1 MPPLMD
7 APPDHKV
14 APPLQLADRQRIST
28 SSGFW
33 KGTLLLAS
41 LLAIVYSLLMISAIT
56 STTNNWELQVS
67 IVSLI
72 WIAIYFGCTYFL
84 FQTAYLLTS
93 SYVAMLVLFHLGI
106 TIPDAFGLLGQSVW
120 PTGADSKW
128 LELSGWCT
136 VLSLGS
142 LGLGFSIGIKRR
154 DFGIPSALKAG
165 PDADTVLAGLYG
177 DGLGLL
183 VASAVFLALAFA
195 SFGNIL
201 NYTRVDFFRGVGD
214 TRGLGGFL
222 MVLPGALTALLIGA
236 ATPAQRRFAA
246 IVATLGFITV
256 LISGYRGDALFPLLV
271 GATLWVK
278 TGRTIRKLLAVGILG
293 LVLLAIS
300 VVGMLREGRAYKDIN
315 SATLAEAS
323 QQAKLQDTLLLG
335 ATGGVLAEVLRL
347 VPAHDPYRYGQSY
360 WLALQ
365 LSIPNVLPQTRED
378 PRAKGKR
385 QAAYDESAI
394 NKMPPADWITY
405 RIEPDKFDVGEGVGF
420 TGIGEPYINFG
431 YPGVIA
437 FFVGLGF
444 CFARLDS
451 AELRQRPLLL
461 VFCCAMLWPLIST
474 VRQDIGNFVKPAVF
488 VFIIVCAWRGITKL
502 FRAA

>member
-7 APPDHKV
+7 APPDNKV
-14 APPLQLADRQRIST
+14 APHLQLADQQRIST

-41 LLAIVYSLLMISAIT
+41 LLAIVYSLLMISTIS

-84 FQTAYLLTS
+84 FKTAYLLTS

-106 TIPDAFGLLGQSVW
+106 TVPDAFGLLGQSVW
-120 PTGADSKW
+120 PRGADSKW
-128 LELSGWCT
+128 IELSGWCT

-142 LGLGFSIGIKRR
+142 LGLGFSVGLKRR
-154 DFGIPSALKAG
+154 EFGIHRTLKAG
-165 PDADTVLAGLYG
+165 PDGDTVLAGLYS

-183 VASAVFLALAFA
+183 VACAIFLGLALA
-195 SFGNIL
+195 SFGNLL

-214 TRGLGGFL
+214 TRGLGGIL
-222 MVLPGALTALLIGA
+222 MVLPGALTALLIGST
-236 ATPAQRRFAA
+236 TPAQRRFAA

-256 LISGYRGDALFPLLV
+256 LMSGYRGYALFPLLV

-278 TGRTIRKLLAVGILG
+278 TGRTIPKLLVVGILG

-300 VVGMLREGRAYKDIN
+300 AVGVLREGRAYKDIN
-315 SATLAEAS
+315 FATLVNSA
-323 QQAKLQDTLLLG
+323 QQANLQDTLLLG
-335 ATGGVLAEVLRL
+335 GTGGVLAEVLRL
-347 VPAHDPYRYGQSY
+347 VPAHDSYRYGQSY
-360 WLALQ
+360 WLALE
-365 LSIPNVLPQTRED
+365 LSIPNVLPHTRED
-378 PRAKGKR
+378 PRAKSR
-385 QAAYDESAI
+385 EAAHDVDAI
-394 NKMPPADWITY
+394 NNMPPADWITY
-405 RIEPDKFDVGEGVGF
+405 RIAPDLFDVGEGVGF

-431 YPGVIA
+431 YPGVIT

-444 CFARLDS
+444 CFARMDS
-451 AELRQRPLLL
+451 AVLQQRPLLL

-474 VRQDIGNFVKPAVF
+474 VRQDIGNFIKPAVF
-488 VFIIVCAWRGITKL
+488 VFVIVCAWRGITKL